1 VTIGGS
7 GQRPG
12 GSGQIPGGVDGRGSG
27 APGEIRTRMS
37 ADNDL
42 LSALAGTQAGRDC
55 LVAGRTR
62 RVVIASRGVMQ
73 EQRAGRRRIRAVA
86 LASILL
92 VVLVLGPLIWWA
104 VDSLIAAE
112 HLGDLTCQFAL
123 WVCIL
128 CPALVA
134 CALLAGWVRN
144 RS

>member
-1 VTIGGS
+1 M
-7 GQRPG
+7 
-12 GSGQIPGGVDGRGSG
+12 IPGAADKAQADASAGVG
-27 APGEIRTRMS
+27 AHR
-37 ADNDL
+37 DL

-55 LVAGRTR
+55 LVACRTR
-62 RVVIASRGVMQ
+62 RVVSASSGVMQ
-73 EQRAGRRRIRAVA
+73 QQKAGRRRIRAVA

-92 VVLVLGPLIWWA
+92 VVLVLGPLAWWA
-104 VDSLIAAE
+104 VDSLIAE
-112 HLGDLTCQFAL
+112 ERWSDLTSQFAL

>member
-1 VTIGGS
+1 
-7 GQRPG
+7 
-12 GSGQIPGGVDGRGSG
+12 
-27 APGEIRTRMS
+27 MS
-37 ADNDL
+37 ADSDL
-42 LSALAGTQAGRDC
+42 LSALAGTQASRDC

-62 RVVIASRGVMQ
+62 RVVIASRGLMQ
-73 EQRAGRRRIRAVA
+73 EQQAGRRRIRAVA

-92 VVLVLGPLIWWA
+92 VVLLLGPLVWWA
-104 VDSLIAAE
+104 VDSLITAE

>member
-1 VTIGGS
+1 MTIGG
-7 GQRPG
+7 GA
-12 GSGQIPGGVDGRGSG
+12 GQIPGGR
-27 APGEIRTRMS
+27 
-37 ADNDL
+37 ADDIAGGTTGNVRAGIGPDRDL
-42 LSALAGTQAGRDC
+42 LSALAGTQASRDC
-55 LVAGRTR
+55 LLAHRTR
-62 RVVIASRGVMQ
+62 RVVNASRGVMQ
-73 EQRAGRRRIRAVA
+73 EQKAGRRRIRAVA

-92 VVLVLGPLIWWA
+92 MVLVLGPLVWWA
-104 VDSLIAAE
+104 VDSLITAE

>member
-1 VTIGGS
+1 M
-7 GQRPG
+7 
-12 GSGQIPGGVDGRGSG
+12 IPGAADKGQTDASSGVSPDR
-27 APGEIRTRMS
+27 
-37 ADNDL
+37 DL

-55 LVAGRTR
+55 LVACRTR
-62 RVVIASRGVMQ
+62 RVVNASRGVMQ
-73 EQRAGRRRIRAVA
+73 EQKSGRRRIRAVA

-92 VVLVLGPLIWWA
+92 VVLVLGPLVWWA
-104 VDSLIAAE
+104 VDSLIAE
-112 HLGDLTCQFAL
+112 ERWSDLTSQFAL